1 MKKDREKKQKYSN
14 ITDATIMGSTS
25 EESALYAS
33 ANRENLSV
41 LDRLEEI
48 SKRKINP
55 NYINQNINQQAGFS
69 AELKEQAH
77 ANAQNILMENGE
89 RLVQYD
95 NLSVD
100 QKAQIRERFPDYATP
115 SKNHEIVDYISVDE
129 KGNVIPG
136 TATQSK
142 FVGRNGAECFK
153 EFLSKNYEKYLKN
166 GVKMEIPKDFFGDFQ
181 KEANIKIK
189 SLESQIAKQKSFGD
203 FQKAAKL
210 EEKLQK
216 CKIIK
221 ANTRSASITKEEA
234 IYARNHP
241 TLSTAKDVTNLSH
254 QAGMNALGVGALVS
268 GGVSLITN
276 LLECVTKGKDPKKAI
291 KHTAIATLK
300 GGAYS
305 YGVAFSSSL
314 LGGMM
319 QNSANKVIQ
328 SLGKSSAPAMIVGA
342 CVANFTIFG
351 RYLSGKIDEVELCK
365 QLGRTNTSL
374 ISGGAMA
381 VAGQALIPIPV
392 VGMLIGGFVGAAL
405 SEAFF
410 NALNSKKVELARQR
424 RIEIEKEC
432 RESIRLLEMY
442 RNQFKEVFEQY
453 FHETTKFFNQSFDEL
468 ERALY
473 AGDADLAIG
482 VHNVI
487 SHSVSNFLDHFH
499 RLKRSKITIE
509 GINMQD
515 IQRQVSDTRNLLN
528 QLNANGIDGD
538 SAPGVIAGC
547 VGLGASGFTTGAILG
562 GELAASGL
570 AGMAVLGGVV
580 AGPALAILG
589 AISADEMEKKRDDAK
604 AYYSQVKAAVK
615 KADVMIDNL
624 LAVERV
630 VKLFTR
636 QITKFDALFF
646 SLSQDAIATMKK
658 HNYNHSLYNQ
668 EERDQLCV
676 AVSTLM
682 TLSAFLKVPIIDK
695 HQKLQEKA
703 QRALEIMKK
712 QMDSLESGH
721 YDVAMIQS
729 RQQDLENLLKDKGL

>member
-14 ITDATIMGSTS
+14 ITDATIVGSTS
-25 EESALYAS
+25 EESMLYAN
-33 ANRENLSV
+33 ANREHLSV
-41 LDRLEEI
+41 LDKLEEI

-77 ANAQNILMENGE
+77 ANAQNILMENKE

-136 TATQSK
+136 TLTQSK
-142 FVGRNGAECFK
+142 FVGRNGAECFE
-153 EFLSKNYEKYLKN
+153 EFSSNKDYEKYLKN

-216 CKIIK
+216 CKTIK

-254 QAGMNALGVGALVS
+254 QAGMNAMQTGALVGCS
-268 GGVSLITN
+268 VSLVTN
-276 LLECVTKGKDPKKAI
+276 LWECVTKGKDPKEAL

-305 YGVAFSSSL
+305 YGVAFASSS

-342 CVANFTIFG
+342 CVANVTILT
-351 RYLSGKIDEVELCK
+351 RYFSGKIDEVELCK

-374 ISGGAMA
+374 LSGGAMA

-405 SEAFF
+405 IEAFYF
-410 NALNSKKVELARQR
+410 R
-424 RIEIEKEC
+424 RVSPSGC
-432 RESIRLLEMY
+432 RIW
-442 RNQFKEVFEQY
+442 V
-453 FHETTKFFNQSFDEL
+453 
-468 ERALY
+468 
-473 AGDADLAIG
+473 
-482 VHNVI
+482 
-487 SHSVSNFLDHFH
+487 
-499 RLKRSKITIE
+499 
-509 GINMQD
+509 
-515 IQRQVSDTRNLLN
+515 
-528 QLNANGIDGD
+528 
-538 SAPGVIAGC
+538 
-547 VGLGASGFTTGAILG
+547 
-562 GELAASGL
+562 
-570 AGMAVLGGVV
+570 
-580 AGPALAILG
+580 
-589 AISADEMEKKRDDAK
+589 
-604 AYYSQVKAAVK
+604 
-615 KADVMIDNL
+615 
-624 LAVERV
+624 
-630 VKLFTR
+630 
-636 QITKFDALFF
+636 
-646 SLSQDAIATMKK
+646 
-658 HNYNHSLYNQ
+658 
-668 EERDQLCV
+668 
-676 AVSTLM
+676 
-682 TLSAFLKVPIIDK
+682 
-695 HQKLQEKA
+695 
-703 QRALEIMKK
+703 
-712 QMDSLESGH
+712 
-721 YDVAMIQS
+721 
-729 RQQDLENLLKDKGL
+729 